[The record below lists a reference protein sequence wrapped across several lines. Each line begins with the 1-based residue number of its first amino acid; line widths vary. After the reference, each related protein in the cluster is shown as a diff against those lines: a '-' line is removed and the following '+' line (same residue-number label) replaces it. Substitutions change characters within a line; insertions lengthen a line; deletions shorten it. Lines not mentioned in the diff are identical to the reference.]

1 MKTITYEI
9 RAMKYRMKKTWM
21 LLAAVAFIANIVV
34 SCNDDDFPDN
44 YYTATEVTAAGF
56 LQQNPERFSSFT
68 RILQRSNFL
77 STLSTYGEYTLFAP
91 TNDAVSTYLSSCGY
105 QSVEDIPQ
113 NVCDTIARTHI
124 VKDGAYF
131 TYSETTTEGALPQLN
146 MDDRNITIS
155 CSADEENENAI
166 IYYVNE
172 SARMIERDDSVT
184 NGVVHVID
192 RLLVSS
198 SELLPDVI
206 KKDTASRLFA
216 QALALT
222 GLELKMRKVEDYAY
236 FIGRDSVEEGLP
248 EVFFGADGEKWTKV
262 KFPERRYFKY
272 TAFVETD
279 EVFNKANIFT
289 IEDLFREAKKVY
301 DKAFPAD
308 AGRYDDDF
316 TDPRN
321 PLNRFMA
328 YHVIPMLLNYDQLVI
343 TGTIKDY
350 YCFLNKADPEDYY
363 ETLCPGAIMRCSGPK
378 DGKVYINRKR
388 METLQVRGVRVY
400 SPSEARSELNL
411 VAKGSANGVYHYVDR
426 VLYFDQEALN
436 NRLRIDATT
445 MFPDFLNASKAR
457 VQFPEK
463 TMTMFK
469 PGFMTNVKDAN
480 EASLVGVRG
489 NEIWT
494 NSWEGNM
501 VAFCGEFDLT
511 IKLPPVPNYGTYEI
525 RVGYSSQST
534 RGIVQ
539 CYLNDVACGVPLDL
553 RVGPDGWKEDTD
565 DEEENR
571 ALDKSLHN
579 RGFMK
584 APDSQGGGANNGE
597 PSFRTLGWVMRRVL
611 VTQDMD
617 HNKEY
622 WLRFRQL
629 LKGNYSMSFDYIEF
643 CPKNIYASPEG
654 EDQH

>member
-1 MKTITYEI
+1 
-9 RAMKYRMKKTWM
+9 M

-34 SCNDDDFPDN
+34 SCNDDEFPDN
-44 YYTATEVTAAGF
+44 YYNATEVTAAGF
-56 LQQNPERFSSFT
+56 LQQSPERFSAFT

-91 TNDAVSTYLSSCGY
+91 TNEAVNQYLAGCGY
-105 QSVEDIPQ
+105 ASVEDIPD

-131 TYSETTTEGALPQLN
+131 TADVSDGTLPQLN

-155 CSADEENENAI
+155 CSADEDNDNSI
-166 IYYVNE
+166 IYYVNK
-172 SARMIERDDSVT
+172 SARMVERDDSVT

-198 SELLPDVI
+198 SMLLPDLI
-206 KKDTASRLFA
+206 KLDSTSTLFS

-222 GLELKMRKVEDYAY
+222 GVELKMRDVEDYTY

-248 EVFFGADGEKWTKV
+248 EIYFGADGEKWTNV

-279 EVFNKANIFT
+279 EVFNNENIYT
-289 IEDLFREAKKVY
+289 IDDLFKKAKEVY
-301 DKAFPAD
+301 DKAFPDD
-308 AGRYDDDF
+308 AGLYDNDY
-316 TDPRN
+316 THPKN
-321 PLNRFMA
+321 PLNRFVA
-328 YHVIPMLLNYDQLVI
+328 YHVIPMLVNYDQFVI
-343 TGTIKDY
+343 TGQIKDY
-350 YCFLNKADPEDYY
+350 YCFLDKADPEDYY
-363 ETLCPGAIMRCSGPK
+363 ETLCPGAIMRFSGPR
-378 DGKVYINRKR
+378 DGKIYINRKR
-388 METLQVRGVRVY
+388 METLQVRGVKVL
-400 SPSEARSELNL
+400 SPSESGLQL
-411 VAKGSANGVYHYVDR
+411 QDCANGVYHYVDR
-426 VLYFDQEALN
+426 VLFFDPVALN
-436 NRLRIDATT
+436 NRLRLDATT
-445 MFPDFLNASKAR
+445 LFPDFLNAGKAR
-457 VQFPEK
+457 VQFRDK

-469 PGFMTNVKDAN
+469 PEFMTNVKNAN
-480 EASLVGVRG
+480 SSSLVGVRG

-511 IKLPPVPNYGTYEI
+511 IKLPPVPNKGTYEI

-584 APDSQGGGANNGE
+584 APDSQGGGASDGN
-597 PSFRTLGWVMRRVL
+597 PSFRTLSWVMRRVL
-611 VTQDMD
+611 VTQEMD
-617 HNKEY
+617 PNKEY

-629 LKGNYSMSFDYIEF
+629 LKGNYSMSFDYIEY